1 MPGTALVT
9 RNVQP
14 ILEKLQGVAG
24 CPRLVHFDPARQELT
39 LKEFGGVPLGQ
50 SDYLGTDNL
59 ERFLAIAEA
68 LARTLAAIQERG
80 VIHKALNPTNILIR
94 PDDLQV
100 QIVGFDLA
108 TTIAEDPLPLDRL
121 NCLPSDL
128 AYVSPEQTGRM
139 NRRVDHRTDLYSLG
153 ATLYALATGTPPFED
168 TDPLALIH
176 AHLARTPKSPKIRA
190 HWLPSRLSEV
200 ILILL
205 AKEPNNRYQSAAGL
219 VYDLQQVRHAL
230 STPVRLERMQL
241 QTHDLPLS
249 PRQPHRLCGRERELA
264 TLMEAF
270 TSVAT
275 GGAQGLFVAGYSGV
289 GKTALVY
296 ELQRPVLLA
305 HGRFFHGKFE
315 QFQRDRS
322 FLAPYQCLRQLCQV
336 LLAEPEAAIAH
347 WREQILA
354 GLGPDAA
361 ALYEVVPDLELL
373 LGPCPPAPKLGP
385 IETQVRLLALLVA
398 LIRQIAMRG
407 HPLVLFLDDL
417 QWADQPSLDFMGAL
431 MEDSALDGLL
441 LIGAYR
447 DNEVDAA
454 HPLRYLL
461 RRPTASGTPPP
472 VLTLASLTGGNL
484 DALLADMLQTKPAEV
499 QTLAAA
505 LFAKTHGN
513 PLFTIVF
520 LNNLYRQGAL
530 RPDPK
535 HGRWQ
540 WDPAAILAL
549 ADATKD
555 TVVAAACLGIE
566 CTLGLLM
573 LATAL
578 EPDELTEQLLPA
590 LERGIII
597 TSDAIAFHRTDPDT
611 LLWFC
616 HDRMQQAVC
625 QIRDDVWQGQLHL
638 AMARRFAQAGDDPN
652 LRLLAAE
659 HYAASPSII
668 EATERPN
675 VRKLLLAGA
684 VKARQLGDFA
694 RAEHFLRQAIQL
706 LYPDIRQSDYGEAL
720 ILHTELHVA
729 LYSQSRY
736 DAADSVYALL
746 EDHTQE
752 PVALVKSACVQI
764 ASLSNRTRYA
774 ESIQLGLALL
784 ERLGIAVPGEEL
796 ESTLET
802 ELTAFYDQVE
812 KGDLEALPNAPLM
825 RHAPSQGAA
834 KLMNHMISV
843 AFFSQPLLSFWLVL
857 RIIRL
862 GMERGF
868 SEDLLY
874 PATSVII
881 ATVALR
887 GDYALGYR
895 AARMAMTAC
904 LAHDSSVESARAH
917 HEMALLNSHWFN
929 PLAEDIDL
937 ARAAFQGLLRG
948 GDLEEGCYTYFSTQA
963 ALLDTSAKLS
973 ELAAE
978 TRAALSFAVKTGN
991 SHAEQTYLVFR
1002 QLVRALAG
1010 ETLTPGSFDDLEFN
1024 EAAHLATVKD
1034 NPMALCYF
1042 HIYRALAACLF
1053 NDDAALIHHAEA
1065 GATLEGHIVT
1075 FYPTAL
1081 SNFLHSLALI
1091 QQIRTGVESDQDPLL
1106 AELAINQDWL
1116 RARAADAPMNFSHLY
1131 LLVEAER
1138 LDVKGQ
1144 RLAAFHSFE
1153 QAMGLA
1159 RTSQRPWHLAL
1170 ITERAG
1176 HCFLRNGLEQT
1187 SRPFLVRAC
1196 ELYRQ
1201 WGAEGKALA
1210 MRRTLPFVDFD
1221 HHGDKNIFA
1230 EVALDKG
1237 ALLQASQVLAS
1248 ERSLPKLVARML
1260 TLVGEL
1266 TGATNVQFLLLD
1278 GANEWHME
1286 GGLKGDEP
1294 LGRMTLQEAEKRGIL
1309 AASVF
1314 RLGIKTKS
1322 HLVSDDAVEDNRFW
1336 DDPHYAYMPCCSLLA
1351 LPLALNGRIS
1361 AFLILENCLFRAA
1374 FTATKVET
1382 ASILCRQLAISIEN
1396 VQLNQLLE
1404 EKVAERT
1411 RALKETNRRLEARTT
1426 EAHAANVALQ
1436 VTQESLLFVVEGS
1449 RLGTYDWNIKTGEVK
1464 RNEYWAESLCYQRDD
1479 IDATIGAWLDLIH
1492 PDDRDLVWHST
1503 QEVLARQT
1511 GLLEIEYR
1519 MRASDGSYR
1528 WICDRGRV
1536 VTWNAEGQA
1545 LRMSGTHE
1553 DITSRK
1559 YAQEKLRLSEERHR
1573 LIAQNASD
1581 VIWTLSFDGKLTYVS
1596 PSVEKLRGFTVD
1608 EVMRQ
1613 SWEEIFT
1620 PGSLSLFLRNFRDFH
1635 DNYSQDGFPP
1645 ESWRLELEQWHK
1657 DGSIVWTEVLASPL
1671 IGADGTFLEILG
1683 VSRDISERKRYEDK
1697 LLQARIAAE
1706 SANRAK
1712 SQFLSHMSHE
1722 IRTPLYSVLG
1732 LAQMINREPL
1742 NARQRD
1748 MVGRINDAGQ
1758 SLLGIISDIQDLSR
1772 IEAGK
1777 IEFEYLSFDLM
1788 ALLSKLNNLLG
1799 PKASDEGLELH
1810 IEASG
1815 VPPGMLQGDELR
1827 LEQVLMNLIGNAIKF
1842 TTNGKIT
1849 VGVKPIELTGKSARL
1864 RFEIIDTGIGIAPD
1878 VLPVLFKPFTQGDGS
1893 ITRRFG
1899 GTGLGLAISKQ
1910 LVVLMGGRIGVESQ
1924 IGVGSNFWFELP
1936 FMRDERFQEDLSVL
1950 PALVP
1955 APGLELQGF
1964 HCLVVDDS
1972 DTHREL
1978 MKQALEWAGA
1988 LITTATDGQQAI
2000 QFLKR
2005 QPGDFDIVLMDMQM
2019 PVMDGLT
2026 AIRLIRDQLKL
2037 VGLPIVAVTAGVLP
2051 EQRQAALKAGSDMV
2065 ITKPVDM
2072 EQIAALLRRRLIPQD
2087 PRSGEFLESTSILHT
2102 ALPEPA
2108 SAPVPAAEELFPIV
2122 SGINH
2127 VKAAKLL
2134 CGNQEMFRKF
2144 LNGFASKYAR
2154 VVEQTHHDLNHGER
2168 ESAARHMHNLRGY
2181 AGSICA
2187 MDLMEKAGAME
2198 EAIRKGDTDL
2208 DDGLMALNRQIQDL
2222 ITASA
2227 PWRR

>member
-315 QFQRDRS
+315 QFQHDRS

-361 ALYEVVPDLELL
+361 ALYEVLPDLELL

-407 HPLVLFLDDL
+407 QPLVLFLDDL

-447 DNEVDAA
+447 DNEIDAA

-461 RRPTASGTPPP
+461 QRPTASGTPPP

-530 RPDPK
+530 RPDPE

-540 WDPAAILAL
+540 WDPAAILAYPASDNVVDFLAAGMKEL

-597 TSDAIAFHRTDPDT
+597 TSDAIAFHRTHPDT

-616 HDRMQQAVC
+616 HDRMQQAVY
-625 QIRDDVWQGQLHL
+625 QIRDDIWRGQLHL

-764 ASLSNRTRYA
+764 NLAFFNA
-774 ESIQLGLALL
+774 LALTSWMVIVL
-784 ERLGIAVPGEEL
+784 FLVSSLTKPVENLGILLLPVAAL
-796 ESTLET
+796 TL
-802 ELTAFYDQVE
+802 L
-812 KGDLEALPNAPLM
+812 LEASFPSPNFM
-825 RHAPSQGAA
+825 RQEVGWDIKIH
-834 KLMNHMISV
+834 V
-843 AFFSQPLLSFWLVL
+843 LLSMLAY
-857 RIIRL
+857 
-862 GMERGF
+862 
-868 SEDLLY
+868 SLLTL
-874 PATSVII
+874 ASVQSI
-881 ATVALR
+881 
-887 GDYALGYR
+887 
-895 AARMAMTAC
+895 
-904 LAHDSSVESARAH
+904 
-917 HEMALLNSHWFN
+917 
-929 PLAEDIDL
+929 
-937 ARAAFQGLLRG
+937 
-948 GDLEEGCYTYFSTQA
+948 
-963 ALLDTSAKLS
+963 
-973 ELAAE
+973 
-978 TRAALSFAVKTGN
+978 
-991 SHAEQTYLVFR
+991 
-1002 QLVRALAG
+1002 
-1010 ETLTPGSFDDLEFN
+1010 
-1024 EAAHLATVKD
+1024 
-1034 NPMALCYF
+1034 
-1042 HIYRALAACLF
+1042 
-1053 NDDAALIHHAEA
+1053 
-1065 GATLEGHIVT
+1065 
-1075 FYPTAL
+1075 
-1081 SNFLHSLALI
+1081 
-1091 QQIRTGVESDQDPLL
+1091 LL
-1106 AELAINQDWL
+1106 AIQDHHL
-1116 RARAADAPMNFSHLY
+1116 HARQP
-1131 LLVEAER
+1131 
-1138 LDVKGQ
+1138 
-1144 RLAAFHSFE
+1144 
-1153 QAMGLA
+1153 
-1159 RTSQRPWHLAL
+1159 
-1170 ITERAG
+1170 AG
-1176 HCFLRNGLEQT
+1176 FL
-1187 SRPFLVRAC
+1187 
-1196 ELYRQ
+1196 
-1201 WGAEGKALA
+1201 
-1210 MRRTLPFVDFD
+1210 RTLPP
-1221 HHGDKNIFA
+1221 
-1230 EVALDKG
+1230 
-1237 ALLQASQVLAS
+1237 LQT
-1248 ERSLPKLVARML
+1248 M
-1260 TLVGEL
+1260 
-1266 TGATNVQFLLLD
+1266 
-1278 GANEWHME
+1278 
-1286 GGLKGDEP
+1286 
-1294 LGRMTLQEAEKRGIL
+1294 
-1309 AASVF
+1309 
-1314 RLGIKTKS
+1314 
-1322 HLVSDDAVEDNRFW
+1322 
-1336 DDPHYAYMPCCSLLA
+1336 
-1351 LPLALNGRIS
+1351 
-1361 AFLILENCLFRAA
+1361 
-1374 FTATKVET
+1374 
-1382 ASILCRQLAISIEN
+1382 
-1396 VQLNQLLE
+1396 
-1404 EKVAERT
+1404 
-1411 RALKETNRRLEARTT
+1411 
-1426 EAHAANVALQ
+1426 
-1436 VTQESLLFVVEGS
+1436 ESLLFEM
-1449 RLGTYDWNIKTGEVK
+1449 
-1464 RNEYWAESLCYQRDD
+1464 
-1479 IDATIGAWLDLIH
+1479 IGAGFALLTLALVSGFAFLEDMLAQHLVHKTVLSTLAWLVFGALLIG
-1492 PDDRDLVWHST
+1492 RFRYGW
-1503 QEVLARQT
+1503 
-1511 GLLEIEYR
+1511 
-1519 MRASDGSYR
+1519 
-1528 WICDRGRV
+1528 RGK
-1536 VTWNAEGQA
+1536 TA
-1545 LRMSGTHE
+1545 
-1553 DITSRK
+1553 I
-1559 YAQEKLRLSEERHR
+1559 
-1573 LIAQNASD
+1573 
-1581 VIWTLSFDGKLTYVS
+1581 IWTLS
-1596 PSVEKLRGFTVD
+1596 GFV
-1608 EVMRQ
+1608 
-1613 SWEEIFT
+1613 ILILAYF
-1620 PGSLSLFLRNFRDFH
+1620 GSKAV
-1635 DNYSQDGFPP
+1635 
-1645 ESWRLELEQWHK
+1645 LEL
-1657 DGSIVWTEVLASPL
+1657 
-1671 IGADGTFLEILG
+1671 IL
-1683 VSRDISERKRYEDK
+1683 
-1697 LLQARIAAE
+1697 
-1706 SANRAK
+1706 
-1712 SQFLSHMSHE
+1712 
-1722 IRTPLYSVLG
+1722 
-1732 LAQMINREPL
+1732 
-1742 NARQRD
+1742 QR
-1748 MVGRINDAGQ
+1748 
-1758 SLLGIISDIQDLSR
+1758 
-1772 IEAGK
+1772 
-1777 IEFEYLSFDLM
+1777 
-1788 ALLSKLNNLLG
+1788 
-1799 PKASDEGLELH
+1799 
-1810 IEASG
+1810 
-1815 VPPGMLQGDELR
+1815 
-1827 LEQVLMNLIGNAIKF
+1827 
-1842 TTNGKIT
+1842 
-1849 VGVKPIELTGKSARL
+1849 
-1864 RFEIIDTGIGIAPD
+1864 
-1878 VLPVLFKPFTQGDGS
+1878 
-1893 ITRRFG
+1893 
-1899 GTGLGLAISKQ
+1899 
-1910 LVVLMGGRIGVESQ
+1910 
-1924 IGVGSNFWFELP
+1924 
-1936 FMRDERFQEDLSVL
+1936 
-1950 PALVP
+1950 
-1955 APGLELQGF
+1955 
-1964 HCLVVDDS
+1964 
-1972 DTHREL
+1972 
-1978 MKQALEWAGA
+1978 
-1988 LITTATDGQQAI
+1988 
-2000 QFLKR
+2000 
-2005 QPGDFDIVLMDMQM
+2005 
-2019 PVMDGLT
+2019 
-2026 AIRLIRDQLKL
+2026 
-2037 VGLPIVAVTAGVLP
+2037 
-2051 EQRQAALKAGSDMV
+2051 
-2065 ITKPVDM
+2065 
-2072 EQIAALLRRRLIPQD
+2072 
-2087 PRSGEFLESTSILHT
+2087 
-2102 ALPEPA
+2102 
-2108 SAPVPAAEELFPIV
+2108 
-2122 SGINH
+2122 
-2127 VKAAKLL
+2127 
-2134 CGNQEMFRKF
+2134 
-2144 LNGFASKYAR
+2144 
-2154 VVEQTHHDLNHGER
+2154 
-2168 ESAARHMHNLRGY
+2168 
-2181 AGSICA
+2181 
-2187 MDLMEKAGAME
+2187 
-2198 EAIRKGDTDL
+2198 
-2208 DDGLMALNRQIQDL
+2208 
-2222 ITASA
+2222 
-2227 PWRR
+2227 